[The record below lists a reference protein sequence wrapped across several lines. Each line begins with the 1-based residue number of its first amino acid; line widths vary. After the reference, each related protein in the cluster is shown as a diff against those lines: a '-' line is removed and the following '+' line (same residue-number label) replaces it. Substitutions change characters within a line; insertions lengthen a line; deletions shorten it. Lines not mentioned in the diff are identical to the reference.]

1 MSEVEKLFG
10 NKYEQ
15 FHQINEVHQIHIK
28 ESFGAKID
36 FVIKLISYLRLKSE
50 QENADPP
57 QVILY
62 SQKTEYLK
70 VIGKVLKL
78 YHIEHLAC
86 LSNTANVGETINN
99 FKRQPSVTCLLL
111 NVKTLGAGLNL
122 INAKHIFLLDPILN
136 NSDELQAMGRN
147 NRIGQDEETFVWN
160 FMIRNTVEENILRY
174 KCILEERKER
184 RSQKRR

>member
-1 MSEVEKLFG
+1 M
-10 NKYEQ
+10 
-15 FHQINEVHQIHIK
+15 
-28 ESFGAKID
+28 
-36 FVIKLISYLRLKSE
+36 
-50 QENADPP
+50 
-57 QVILY
+57 
-62 SQKTEYLK
+62 
-70 VIGKVLKL
+70 

-174 KCILEERKER
+174 KCILEERKRKEK
-184 RSQKRR
+184 SKKGDKYDEAQDETDNEESDDAKFEISVVDQEVSNEHLWNCFFHGSD